1 MSKQSNPTHELLEM
15 IFKDIVVTA
24 ADNATK
30 KAKAV
35 LLEEADA
42 YRVTLEILRN
52 HDLQDAEAYEE
63 VRINSSRLDEIEKTI
78 NEGKHCPELDYA
90 KEIIQLNTL
99 DKLI

>member
-1 MSKQSNPTHELLEM
+1 MANQTNPNHELLEL
-15 IFKDIVVTA
+15 IFKDITVETA
-24 ADNATK
+24 DSAIE
-30 KAKAV
+30 KAKAT

-42 YRVTLEILRN
+42 YRVTLEILKN
-52 HDLQDAEAYEE
+52 HDLQDAEVYEE

-78 NEGKHCPELDYA
+78 DEGKHCPELDYA